1 MKKVP
6 TYIRSFTDRVVET
19 LAEKERAKERDR
31 AARLLKINFNAPEE
45 IKIVPQTAIPKE
57 RDRAARLLKIN
68 FNAPEEIKIVPQT
81 AIPREA
87 DKKDKFTLLFSAKAS
102 QACGYN
108 IARLADGSEVP
119 YTNMTDESEH
129 GPWRGI
135 HFFSQSCL
143 SWNKGRI

>member
-19 LAEKERAKERDR
+19 LAEKERA
-31 AARLLKINFNAPEE
+31 
-45 IKIVPQTAIPKE
+45 KE

>member
-31 AARLLKINFNAPEE
+31 AARMLKMNFNAPEE
-45 IKIVPQTAIPKE
+45 IKIVPP
-57 RDRAARLLKIN
+57 
-68 FNAPEEIKIVPQT
+68 T

-87 DKKDKFTLLFSAKAS
+87 DKADKFTLLFSAKAS

-129 GPWRGI
+129 GPWRESYGWEDAFVVGSVKDYGQI
-135 HFFSQSCL
+135 IEYGLGEIKFCYM
-143 SWNKGRI
+143 NCY

>member
-45 IKIVPQTAIPKE
+45 IKIVPP
-57 RDRAARLLKIN
+57 
-68 FNAPEEIKIVPQT
+68 T

-87 DKKDKFTLLFSAKAS
+87 DKKDKFTLLFSAKVS

-129 GPWRGI
+129 GPWRGTYGWEDAVVVGSI
-135 HFFSQSCL
+135 KDYDQIIEYGLGRGSQFCYM
-143 SWNKGRI
+143 NCC